1 MIYNTEKIDK
11 FVRNIIFTLFAFLI
25 PIVFMILAYKPFGII
40 GESISFLILFFSY
53 LRLYKYIV
61 RTRSYHKIY
70 NMFGDINDSKSY
82 DFFASMMAVGQ
93 IVSFV
98 GLIFCILI
106 SVTLTFIHYL

>member
-1 MIYNTEKIDK
+1 MNYNTEKIDK
-11 FVRNIIFTLFAFLI
+11 FVRNIIFMLFAFLI

-70 NMFGDINDSKSY
+70 NMFGKVNDTKSY
-82 DFFASMMAVGQ
+82 DFFTSMMAIGQ
-93 IVSFV
+93 IVSVV
-98 GLIFCILI
+98 GLIGCILTSI
-106 SVTLTFIHYL
+106 TLTSIHYI